1 VKKLY
6 CVTILDENEMSK
18 YEKTL
23 DIIFGRWRSQVL
35 YVGVKLGVF
44 DCVTSNPKYASD
56 IAKELN
62 LDNKLAYRLLRALA
76 SIGLL
81 KEGVNHDFS
90 ITAEG
95 EFLRRDNPQT
105 LRGIALLEEGH
116 EHYALW
122 KHLHN
127 MIKDGK
133 QNAFPRE
140 YGKKLF
146 EFTDSN
152 PPYRKVFDEAMSSY
166 SSIQTTW
173 VSEALDRY
181 DFSNV
186 NCVCDVG
193 GGQGHLLCSL
203 LAKYP
208 HLNGIVLELESAIR
222 NKEFLWAGKM
232 GLEDRCKY
240 IAANMFYEVPAADA
254 YIMKMILHDWSDD
267 ECVKILSN
275 IYDSS
280 PKKGTVLI
288 AEHLVPGPDIPHF
301 SKIFDIH
308 MMCVATGRE
317 RTIDEYAQLLKSA
330 GWKHGNTFHSRSG
343 LMGVVVGN
351 K

>member
-1 VKKLY
+1 
-6 CVTILDENEMSK
+6 MSK

-44 DCVTSNPKYASD
+44 DCATSNPKNASD

-62 LDNKLAYRLLRALA
+62 LDNKLAYRLLRALG
-76 SIGLL
+76 SLGLL

-90 ITAEG
+90 ITGEG

-173 VSEALDRY
+173 ISEALDRY

-203 LAKYP
+203 LVKYP
-208 HLNGIVLELESAIR
+208 HLNGIVLELESAIK

-240 IAANMFYEVPAADA
+240 TAGNMFNDVPAADA

-275 IYDSS
+275 IYNAS
-280 PKKGTVLI
+280 PKRGTVLI
-288 AEHLVPGPDIPHF
+288 AEHLVPRPDIPHF

-308 MMCVATGRE
+308 MMCVATGSE

-330 GWKHGNTFHSRSG
+330 GWKHANTSHSRSG

>member
-1 VKKLY
+1 
-6 CVTILDENEMSK
+6 MSK

-62 LDNKLAYRLLRALA
+62 LDNKLAYRLLRALG
-76 SIGLL
+76 SLGLL
-81 KEGVNHDFS
+81 REGVNHDFS
-90 ITAEG
+90 ITGEG

-181 DFSNV
+181 DFSNIK
-186 NCVCDVG
+186 CVCDVG

-208 HLNGIVLELESAIR
+208 HLDGIVLELQSAIK

-240 IAANMFYEVPAADA
+240 IAGNMFNEVPAADA
-254 YIMKMILHDWSDD
+254 HIMKMILHDWSDD

-275 IYDSS
+275 IYDAS

-330 GWKHGNTFHSRSG
+330 GWKHANTFHSRSG